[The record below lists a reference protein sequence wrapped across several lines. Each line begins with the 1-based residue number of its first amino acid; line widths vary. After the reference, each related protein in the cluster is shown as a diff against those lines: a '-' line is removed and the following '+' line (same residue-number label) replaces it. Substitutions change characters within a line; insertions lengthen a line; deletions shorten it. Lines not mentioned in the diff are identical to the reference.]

1 MKKRFSQTI
10 RVISGSAI
18 PTGLALAVALTFI
31 QQGTAAT
38 TVDLKTSAD
47 YAILAKSGITT
58 TGTTDIVGDIGVS
71 PIDSTAI
78 TGFSLTMDPSGEF
91 ATSPLVTGKVFAA
104 NYASPTPSN
113 LTTAVLDMEAAYNDA
128 AGRSSPDQ
136 LNLAGGNLNGETL
149 TAGLYKWTSAVTVTN
164 SITLD
169 GGGDSNAVWIF
180 QIDNRLSL
188 ASGADV
194 LLSNGAT
201 ANNIFWQTAEGATF
215 GTTSHFEGN
224 LLTATDVAAQP
235 GATMNGRLLSQTSV
249 ALDSNSIQIPEPSST
264 LLLGAGLVGL
274 AMRRRRS

>member
-71 PIDSTAI
+71 PIADTAI
-78 TGFSLTMDPSGEF
+78 TGFSQTMDPSGEF

-136 LNLAGGNLNGETL
+136 LNLAGGN
-149 TAGLYKWTSAVTVTN
+149 
-164 SITLD
+164 
-169 GGGDSNAVWIF
+169 
-180 QIDNRLSL
+180 
-188 ASGADV
+188 
-194 LLSNGAT
+194 
-201 ANNIFWQTAEGATF
+201 
-215 GTTSHFEGN
+215 
-224 LLTATDVAAQP
+224 
-235 GATMNGRLLSQTSV
+235 
-249 ALDSNSIQIPEPSST
+249 
-264 LLLGAGLVGL
+264 
-274 AMRRRRS
+274 